1 MDFMISQFCEEE
13 AHHVFNTTNRKSAD
27 DDLCALL
34 HTDKDISNTEN
45 CLPPEMELGNIE
57 YKVKLV
63 NPSSSRLQH
72 LITQMKWRLREGQG
86 EAIYEVGVE
95 DGGQMSGL
103 SDVEMEASLTT
114 LRTMA
119 GALGANMVILTEKDV
134 TPRNSPLRRRVV
146 EVLVRKVP
154 ESQQFIE
161 LRLAVLGGADVG
173 KSTLCGVMTQ
183 GVLDDGNGKTRL
195 NLFRFP
201 HEVRSGKTSSVCLDV
216 IGFDSRGKLVNYAQ
230 NSLEELVE
238 RSKKLVTLIDLAGD
252 SKYLKTTIHGLSG
265 YKPHFACLLVSAESG
280 PTAATKEHL
289 GLAAALNIPIF
300 VIVTKWDLVG
310 KDQLDRFPHEVRS
323 GKTSSVCLDV
333 IGFDSRGKLVN
344 YAQNSLEELVERSKK
359 LVTLIDLAGDSK
371 YLKTTIHGLSG
382 YKPHFACLL
391 VSAESGP
398 TAATKEHLGLAA
410 ALNIPI
416 FVIVTKWDLVGKDQL
431 DRVVKAVS
439 SLLSRAGMT
448 AGAKRV
454 KRKRD
459 AVKAASE
466 LCSVGT
472 VPILCISSVTGAG
485 LGLFRCFLNV
495 LPPAGTT
502 ESRLQLVSQPPLFTI
517 EEMFNVPH
525 VGTVVGGMLTEGR
538 LQEGDAVLLGP
549 YKDGSF
555 EKLFSFTLQAYIGSI
570 RRSRQPVQAVLPGEA
585 VSIALNRR
593 SKGSLP
599 LRRGMV
605 LISASAKPSS
615 CRRFVASLFLLS
627 HSTRHLCTGFQ
638 ATVYIG
644 SVRQTAAIVDI
655 DRPSLE
661 QGKWA
666 TVMFELMC
674 GPEYIRAGT
683 PLIFRQGKT
692 KGMGEVIEVIAD

>member
-1 MDFMISQFCEEE
+1 MDFMISQFCEEQ
-13 AHHVFNTTNRKSAD
+13 AHHVFNTINRKSAD
-27 DDLCALL
+27 DDMCALL
-34 HTDKDISNTEN
+34 HTDKNVSNAEN

-57 YKVKLV
+57 YKVNLV

-103 SDVEMEASLTT
+103 SDVELEASLTT

-119 GALGANMVILTEKDV
+119 SALGASMVILTERDV
-134 TPRNSPLRRRVV
+134 TPRNTTSRRRVV

-161 LRLAVLGGADVG
+161 LRLAVLGGVDVG

-265 YKPHFACLLVSAESG
+265 YKPHFACLLVSAETG

-300 VIVTKWDLVG
+300 VIITKWDLVE
-310 KDQLDRFPHEVRS
+310 KEQLERVIAS
-323 GKTSSVCLDV
+323 TS
-333 IGFDSRGKLVN
+333 
-344 YAQNSLEELVERSKK
+344 
-359 LVTLIDLAGDSK
+359 T
-371 YLKTTIHGLSG
+371 
-382 YKPHFACLL
+382 
-391 VSAESGP
+391 
-398 TAATKEHLGLAA
+398 
-410 ALNIPI
+410 
-416 FVIVTKWDLVGKDQL
+416 
-431 DRVVKAVS
+431 
-439 SLLSRAGMT
+439 LLSRAGMS
-448 AGAKRV
+448 AGSKRV

-459 AVKAASE
+459 AVKAAGD
-466 LCSVGT
+466 LCTIGT
-472 VPILCISSVTGAG
+472 VPIMCVSSVTGAG
-485 LGLFRCFLNV
+485 LG
-495 LPPAGTT
+495 
-502 ESRLQLVSQPPLFTI
+502 SRLQLASQPPFFTI
-517 EEMFNVPH
+517 EEVYNVPH
-525 VGTVVGGMLTEGR
+525 VGTVVGGVLCEGR
-538 LQEGDAVLLGP
+538 LHEGDLVLVGP

-555 EKLFSFTLQAYIGSI
+555 EKAYIASI

-593 SKGSLP
+593 SKGNLP

-605 LISASAKPSS
+605 LLSAATKPTCS
-615 CRRFVASLFLLS
+615 RRFVASLFLLS
-627 HSTRHLCTGFQ
+627 HPTRHLCTGFQ

-666 TVMFELMC
+666 TVMFELMNS
-674 GPEYIRAGT
+674 PEYIRPAT

-692 KGMGEVIEVIAD
+692 KGMGEVLEVFEC

>member
-1 MDFMISQFCEEE
+1 MDFMISQFCEEQV
-13 AHHVFNTTNRKSAD
+13 HHVYNTNNREPTD
-27 DDLCALL
+27 DFCALL
-34 HTDKDISNTEN
+34 HTDKRSSESEN

-95 DGGQMSGL
+95 DGGKMSGL
-103 SDVEMEASLTT
+103 SDVEMEASLMT
-114 LRTMA
+114 LKAMA
-119 GALGANMVILTEKDV
+119 NALDASMVVLTEKDV
-134 TPRNSPLRRRVV
+134 TPRGSSSRRSVV

-183 GVLDDGNGKTRL
+183 GCLDDGNGKTRL

-238 RSKKLVTLIDLAGD
+238 RSKKIVTLIDLAGD

-280 PTAATKEHL
+280 PTATTKEHL
-289 GLAAALNIPIF
+289 GLAAALNIPVF
-300 VIVTKWDLVG
+300 VIITKWDLVG
-310 KDQLDRFPHEVRS
+310 KE
-323 GKTSSVCLDV
+323 
-333 IGFDSRGKLVN
+333 
-344 YAQNSLEELVERSKK
+344 
-359 LVTLIDLAGDSK
+359 
-371 YLKTTIHGLSG
+371 
-382 YKPHFACLL
+382 
-391 VSAESGP
+391 
-398 TAATKEHLGLAA
+398 
-410 ALNIPI
+410 
-416 FVIVTKWDLVGKDQL
+416 QL
-431 DRVVKAVS
+431 DRVMKSMTA
-439 SLLSRAGMT
+439 LLSRAGMI
-448 AGAKRV
+448 ADRKRI

-459 AVKAASE
+459 AVKAASN
-466 LCSVGT
+466 LCSHGT
-472 VPILCISSVTGAG
+472 IPILCISSVSGAG
-485 LGLFRCFLNV
+485 LGLLRCFLNV
-495 LPPAGTT
+495 LPPTGTSG
-502 ESRLQLVSQPPLFTI
+502 SRLQLVSRPPLFII

-525 VGTVVGGMLTEGR
+525 VGTVVGGMLSEGR
-538 LQEGDAVLLGP
+538 LQEGDAVLVGP
-549 YKDGSF
+549 YRDGSF
-555 EKLFSFTLQAYIGSI
+555 EKAYIGSI

-585 VSIALNRR
+585 VSIALTRR
-593 SKGSLP
+593 TKASQP

-605 LISASAKPSS
+605 LMSASVKPTC
-615 CRRFVASLFLLS
+615 CRRFTASLFLLS

-644 SVRQTAAIVDI
+644 SVRQTAAVVDI

-666 TVMFELMC
+666 TVMFQLMG

-692 KGMGEVIEVIAD
+692 KGMGEVMEVIED

>member
-1 MDFMISQFCEEE
+1 MDFMISQFCEEQ
-13 AHHVFNTTNRKSAD
+13 AHHVFNTNKRKSTD
-27 DDLCALL
+27 DFCALL
-34 HTDKDISNTEN
+34 HTDKRVSEAEN

-86 EAIYEVGVE
+86 EAVYEVGVE
-95 DGGQMSGL
+95 DGGKMSGL
-103 SDVEMEASLTT
+103 SDVEMEASLIT
-114 LRTMA
+114 LKAMA
-119 GALGANMVILTEKDV
+119 NALDASMVILTEKDV
-134 TPRNSPLRRRVV
+134 TPRGCCSRRRVV

-173 KSTLCGVMTQ
+173 KSTFCGVMTQ
-183 GVLDDGNGKTRL
+183 GCLDDGNGKTRL

-238 RSKKLVTLIDLAGD
+238 RSKKIVTLIDLAGD

-265 YKPHFACLLVSAESG
+265 YKPHFACLLVSAETG
-280 PTAATKEHL
+280 PTATTKEHL

-300 VIVTKWDLVG
+300 VIITKWDLV
-310 KDQLDRFPHEVRS
+310 E
-323 GKTSSVCLDV
+323 
-333 IGFDSRGKLVN
+333 
-344 YAQNSLEELVERSKK
+344 
-359 LVTLIDLAGDSK
+359 
-371 YLKTTIHGLSG
+371 
-382 YKPHFACLL
+382 
-391 VSAESGP
+391 
-398 TAATKEHLGLAA
+398 KE
-410 ALNIPI
+410 
-416 FVIVTKWDLVGKDQL
+416 QL
-431 DRVVKAVS
+431 DRVIKSVT
-439 SLLSRAGMT
+439 SLLSRAGMVACT
-448 AGAKRV
+448 KRV

-459 AVKAASE
+459 AVKAASN
-466 LCSVGT
+466 LCSFGK
-472 VPILCISSVTGAG
+472 VPIFCISCVSGAG
-485 LGLFRCFLNV
+485 LGLIRCFLNV
-495 LPPAGTT
+495 LPPTGSTG
-502 ESRLQLVSQPPLFTI
+502 SRLQLVSQPPLFTI

-525 VGTVVGGMLTEGR
+525 VGTVVGGMLSSGR
-538 LQEGDAVLLGP
+538 LQEGDAVLVGP
-549 YKDGSF
+549 YKDGSYERAF
-555 EKLFSFTLQAYIGSI
+555 IGSI

-593 SKGSLP
+593 CKTSQP

-605 LISASAKPSS
+605 LMSASAKPSC
-615 CRRFVASLFLLS
+615 CRRFTASLFLLS
-627 HSTRHLCTGFQ
+627 HSTRHLCIGFQ

-655 DRPSLE
+655 DGPSLE

-666 TVMFELMC
+666 TVMFQLMG

-692 KGMGEVIEVIAD
+692 KGMGEVMDVIED

>member
-1 MDFMISQFCEEE
+1 MIHPSVLVLHCGI
-13 AHHVFNTTNRKSAD
+13 NNICRKSVD

-34 HTDKDISNTEN
+34 HTDQNMSDAEN
-45 CLPPEMELGNIE
+45 RLPPEMELGNIE

-119 GALGANMVILTEKDV
+119 SALGASMVILTEKDV
-134 TPRNSPLRRRVV
+134 TPRNSTSRRRVV

-216 IGFDSRGKLVNYAQ
+216 IGFDYRGKLVNYAQ

-238 RSKKLVTLIDLAGD
+238 KSKKLVTLIDLAGD

-265 YKPHFACLLVSAESG
+265 YKPHFACLLVAADSG
-280 PTAATKEHL
+280 PTSATKEHL

-300 VIVTKWDLVG
+300 VIITKWDLV
-310 KDQLDRFPHEVRS
+310 E
-323 GKTSSVCLDV
+323 
-333 IGFDSRGKLVN
+333 
-344 YAQNSLEELVERSKK
+344 
-359 LVTLIDLAGDSK
+359 
-371 YLKTTIHGLSG
+371 
-382 YKPHFACLL
+382 
-391 VSAESGP
+391 
-398 TAATKEHLGLAA
+398 
-410 ALNIPI
+410 
-416 FVIVTKWDLVGKDQL
+416 KDQL
-431 DRVVKAVS
+431 DRVINSIA
-439 SLLSRAGMT
+439 SLLARAGMT
-448 AGAKRV
+448 AGTKRVKRKRDAVKVINSIASLLARAGMTAGTKRV

-459 AVKAASE
+459 AVKAASD

-472 VPILCISSVTGAG
+472 VPIMCISSVTGAG

-495 LPPAGTT
+495 LPPTGTT
-502 ESRLQLVSQPPLFTI
+502 GSRLQLASQPPLFTV
-517 EEMFNVPH
+517 EEVFNVPH
-525 VGTVVGGMLTEGR
+525 VGTVVGGMLLEGR

-555 EKLFSFTLQAYIGSI
+555 EKVC
-570 RRSRQPVQAVLPGEA
+570 VQN
-585 VSIALNRR
+585 I
-593 SKGSLP
+593 
-599 LRRGMV
+599 
-605 LISASAKPSS
+605 I
-615 CRRFVASLFLLS
+615 
-627 HSTRHLCTGFQ
+627 
-638 ATVYIG
+638 
-644 SVRQTAAIVDI
+644 
-655 DRPSLE
+655 
-661 QGKWA
+661 
-666 TVMFELMC
+666 
-674 GPEYIRAGT
+674 
-683 PLIFRQGKT
+683 
-692 KGMGEVIEVIAD
+692 

>member
-34 HTDKDISNTEN
+34 HTDKNISNAEN

-310 KDQLDRFPHEVRS
+310 KE
-323 GKTSSVCLDV
+323 
-333 IGFDSRGKLVN
+333 
-344 YAQNSLEELVERSKK
+344 
-359 LVTLIDLAGDSK
+359 
-371 YLKTTIHGLSG
+371 
-382 YKPHFACLL
+382 
-391 VSAESGP
+391 
-398 TAATKEHLGLAA
+398 
-410 ALNIPI
+410 
-416 FVIVTKWDLVGKDQL
+416 QL

-555 EKLFSFTLQAYIGSI
+555 EKAYIGSI

-585 VSIALNRR
+585 
-593 SKGSLP
+593 
-599 LRRGMV
+599 GMV

-692 KGMGEVIEVIAD
+692 KGMGEVLEVICIASFRMGILSAFMRLTEMRCDC